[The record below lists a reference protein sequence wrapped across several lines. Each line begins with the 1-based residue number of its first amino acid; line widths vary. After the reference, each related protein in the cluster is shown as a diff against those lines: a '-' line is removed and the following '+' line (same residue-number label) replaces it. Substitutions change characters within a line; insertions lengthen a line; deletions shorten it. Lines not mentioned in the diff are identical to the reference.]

1 MQVFQ
6 VFQGFLLLNVA
17 LITIPSTAG
26 FKCSKC
32 ADIRSVQINNTN
44 SGLVFTVGSLK
55 LPPRSSLCETSTNGE
70 DVTGV
75 SIVDCPQK
83 SLGGSRDNRCVH
95 YNGALDIS
103 VKVNQGEVNVRY
115 EGTFRDCLLEY
126 ISASSSCANQMYTLP
141 EDSKLRAEALS
152 TSPHDLTPYSVTV
165 DFSGEKCVSDAN
177 GNFPSEGLK
186 CAQCADIRNAQILK
200 NTVPD
205 FTLDIGSLILPSNRQ
220 CESAQ
225 GVSVVKC
232 PQNSPSGSLV
242 NRCVHYS
249 GTLDLTIKVG
259 TSGEVKV
266 RYEGTYRDCLLENI
280 FASGSCADQVT
291 VLPYDSKL
299 RAAAISTSPY
309 DLSSYSVTVEFNGRK
324 CVSDNQGIFLAVN
337 KSPLIVAMTGCN
349 MFVIVASYIISKVY
363 S

>member
-1 MQVFQ
+1 MS
-6 VFQGFLLLNVA
+6 
-17 LITIPSTAG
+17 PSQG

-32 ADIRSVQINNTN
+32 ADIGSVQINNTVL
-44 SGLVFTVGSLK
+44 GFFFTVGSLN
-55 LPPRSSLCETSTNGE
+55 LPPRSPLCETAINGE

-75 SIVDCPQK
+75 SIIDCPQK

-95 YNGALDIS
+95 YNGVLDIS
-103 VKVNQGEVNVRY
+103 IKVNQGSSSGEVNIRY

-126 ISASSSCANQMYTLP
+126 TGSSSSCTNQRYTLP
-141 EDSKLRAEALS
+141 DDSKLRAEALS
-152 TSPHDLTPYSVTV
+152 TSPYDLTPHSVTV
-165 DFSGEKCVSDAN
+165 DFSGKKCVSDVN
-177 GNFPSEGLK
+177 GNFPPDGLK
-186 CAQCADIRNAQILK
+186 CSQCADIRNAQILK

-205 FTLDIGSLILPSNRQ
+205 FNLDIGSLNLPSNRL

-232 PQNSPSGSLV
+232 PQNSSSGSLV
-242 NRCVHYS
+242 YRCVHYS
-249 GTLDLTIKVG
+249 GALDMTIKVG

-266 RYEGTYRDCLLENI
+266 RYEGTYRDCLLESI
-280 FASGSCADQVT
+280 LASGSCADQVT

-299 RAAAISTSPY
+299 RAAALSTSPY
-309 DLSSYSVTVEFNGRK
+309 DLSPYSVTVEFNGRK
-324 CVSDNQGIFLAVN
+324 CVSDNKGIFLAVN

-349 MFVIVASYIISKVY
+349 MFAIVVSYIISKVY